1 MALLIEVA
9 VGGVQALRVSRANRR
24 KIEVGRYA
32 GAKLRAFRRACVF
45 IKGFPNFSGIR
56 FTGFDVQRRGRVRY
70 VQPSPGLGNGLGA
83 CVIGARLGAV
93 ICIGSAGLDLA
104 PRFASVWSRCAV
116 LPFSPIASTCA
127 RLRLYSI

>member
-1 MALLIEVA
+1 MRASFGSFQISRVQNIRVA
-9 VGGVQALRVSRANRR
+9 G
-24 KIEVGRYA
+24 E
-32 GAKLRAFRRACVF
+32 
-45 IKGFPNFSGIR
+45 
-56 FTGFDVQRRGRVRY
+56 VQRHGRVRY
-70 VQPSPGLGNGLGA
+70 VQPSLGLGNGLGA

-93 ICIGSAGLDLA
+93 ICIGSAGFDLA